1 MEREE
6 IKVLADQIV
15 ANITST
21 TKSVLTSDEAAL
33 YLGVSR
39 GYLYQLTMK
48 RKIPFYKSPNGRMCY
63 FNRHEIEQWMQS
75 SRVSTLEE
83 IDQKAQEYCIRNK
96 A

>member
-1 MEREE
+1 MEIEE

-39 GYLYQLTMK
+39 GIY
-48 RKIPFYKSPNGRMCY
+48 IN
-63 FNRHEIEQWMQS
+63 
-75 SRVSTLEE
+75 
-83 IDQKAQEYCIRNK
+83 
-96 A
+96 